1 MPEDKPNLLD
11 LKLRHAMSRKN
22 PAGRALINIGRP
34 QVARDLFENMG
45 QGAGPS
51 LPGRDLFAVMQIRPQ
66 AQQASSALKP
76 RQEPES
82 IIPPGF
88 QRVGPVLFDPSGRGY
103 DYETAKKAGMR
114 PQVQEDGKPHWG
126 SVAPIDEKLGIY
138 RVLKGRQHPTFDKA
152 VEGEKQR
159 NAAVVRGKGGFYYS
173 IPEPFGFNIRT
184 KLFPSEEE
192 YFTKNQNVT
201 GMAAE
206 DGKIILNPNTDL
218 SPQELLSVAQNVAK
232 GLKELRLLKKGGK

>member
-1 MPEDKPNLLD
+1 MPE
-11 LKLRHAMSRKN
+11 M
-22 PAGRALINIGRP
+22 
-34 QVARDLFENMG
+34 
-45 QGAGPS
+45 
-51 LPGRDLFAVMQIRPQ
+51 
-66 AQQASSALKP
+66 
-76 RQEPES
+76 
-82 IIPPGF
+82 
-88 QRVGPVLFDPSGRGY
+88 LFDPSGRGY

-218 SPQELLSVAQNVAK
+218 SPQELLSVSQNEAARLFMMQQDIVPGFDVTDEQMEYFSGTPYEGNLDAIK
-232 GLKELRLLKKGGK
+232 QSIVGRVISQDPSILPTDDQEVFSKMLLRVLSDR